1 MGYNNKFNKNM
12 RTIKSLSENVKEAIT
27 MPEGTDFNR
36 PSSPEEGSVR
46 YNTTQDAL
54 EFFDGTSWNVLTSN

>member
-1 MGYNNKFNKNM
+1 M
-12 RTIKSLSENVKEAIT
+12 RTIKHLSENVKEAIT

-36 PSSPEEGSVR
+36 PSSPEEGVVR

-54 EFFDGTSWNVLTSN
+54 EFFNGTSWNVLTFN